1 MTRVLLLFGGR
12 SSEHQISCL
21 SARSVLEVVDR
32 DRYDVVPVGI
42 TREGRWTLTDG
53 PIDDPDGGPL
63 PVVGDEG
70 PTVALVG
77 TREGPRLLQVDEANG
92 FATTGLG
99 PVDAAFP
106 LMHGPWGEDG
116 TVQGLLAT
124 VGVPYVGA
132 DVTASSIGID
142 KAAMKAT
149 FAARGLPQ
157 GGYLAVHRTRWQ
169 DDPDGVCDELV
180 SRLPAPWFTKPAR
193 QGSSIGIRKV
203 SLVDDLVEA
212 MHEAYTYDDV
222 VVIEQGIERA
232 REIEIGLLG
241 DDDLDVTR
249 PGEVLPSG
257 EFYDFEAKYLGD
269 SDLVIPADIPRS
281 VEDRIDLLARRAYRA
296 IGCRG
301 LARIDFFVSP
311 DGEVLINE
319 INTIPGFTPTSMFP
333 RLWAAE
339 GVDYPQL
346 VARLLAAA
354 AL

>member
-1 MTRVLLLFGGR
+1 VPRVLLLFGGR

-21 SARSVLEVVDR
+21 SARSVLEVIDR
-32 DRYDVVPVGI
+32 DRYEVVPVGI
-42 TREGRWTLTDG
+42 TRDGRWTLADG

-63 PVVGDEG
+63 PVVSEEG

-77 TREGPRLLQVDEANG
+77 TREGPRLLQVDEDDG
-92 FATTGLG
+92 FRTTGLG

-106 LMHGPWGEDG
+106 LLHGPWGEDG
-116 TVQGLLAT
+116 TVQGLLAS

-149 FAARGLPQ
+149 FGARGLPQ
-157 GGYLAVHRTRWQ
+157 GGYLVVHRSRWN
-169 DDPDGVCDELV
+169 DDPDGVGEELV

-203 SLVDDLVEA
+203 ALLDDLAEA
-212 MHEAYTYDDV
+212 MDEAYTFDDV
-222 VVIEQGIERA
+222 VVIEQGIERG
-232 REIEIGLLG
+232 REIEAGVLG
-241 DDDLDVTR
+241 DEHLEVTR
-249 PGEVLPSG
+249 PGEVVPSG

-269 SDLVIPADIPRS
+269 SDLVIPADIPDA
-281 VEDRIDLLARRAYRA
+281 VADRIDVLARRAYRA

-301 LARIDFFVSP
+301 LARVDFFVRP
-311 DGEVLINE
+311 DGEVLVNE
-319 INTIPGFTPTSMFP
+319 INTIPGFTPSSMFP

-339 GVDYPQL
+339 GVDYPEL
-346 VARLLAAA
+346 VARLLAGAR
-354 AL
+354 L